1 MFIPTFRYG
10 VVSKRGVFTEPNL
23 RHLERTKNENFPD
36 KLRQEIKAENEK
48 TIILT
53 KITFNR
59 YNTLQFLTNILLVDK
74 NF

>member
-36 KLRQEIKAENEK
+36 KLRQEVKAENEK
-48 TIILT
+48 NNN
-53 KITFNR
+53 F
-59 YNTLQFLTNILLVDK
+59 DK
-74 NF
+74 NNF